1 MLGVVIVDT
10 YLQIYE
16 RLSLIPEKKLDN
28 VLKMCYTKYNESCA
42 D

>member
-28 VLKMCYTKYNESCA
+28 VLKMCYTKYYEICA